1 MLKRAL
7 ATYAVAALL
16 GLASS
21 AAWSQT
27 QPKDIKWA
35 TSAVGSAG
43 HKALVVLATVL
54 NKEMPQYRISV
65 LPTPGAITT
74 VKGFTTGQ
82 YDGFYGADIAYHELV
97 GDTNRFKGFKA
108 SMKRQ
113 PIQSFWTYTTDV
125 SFAIHSRDKDKIKKW
140 GDLAGKRLFTGPLPW
155 DVRAHLERALAVLGV
170 KFNYLQVDLAT
181 VGSQLEKGTID
192 AMMLYTSG
200 GSPPPWLAE
209 ASLAVDWAA
218 LNPSPEELAILK
230 QKGMPSVEMS
240 PSVFRRDVHAQKVIE
255 LPFYY
260 GFNVGLDMPA
270 DDVYKMLNIIEK
282 NGVELAK
289 TDPAFSEIA
298 KDMKGFQKR
307 GIESSWDLV
316 PIHPGLA
323 QWMREKGVWDQ
334 KWDSKVATM

>member
-1 MLKRAL
+1 MLRRITTTL
-7 ATYAVAALL
+7 AVAALI

-21 AAWSQT
+21 SAWAQA

-43 HKALVVLATVL
+43 HKALVVLANVL

-74 VKGFTTGQ
+74 VKGFATGQ
-82 YDGFYGADIAYHELV
+82 YDGFYGSDIAYHELV
-97 GDTNRFKGFKA
+97 GDTARFKGFKA
-108 SMKRQ
+108 NMKRQ
-113 PIQSFWTYTTDV
+113 PIQSFWTFTTDV
-125 SFAIHSRDKDKIKKW
+125 TFAIHSRDKDKIKKW
-140 GDLAGKRLFTGPLPW
+140 GDLAGKRIFTGPLPW
-155 DVRAHLERALAVLGV
+155 DVRAHLERGLAALDV
-170 KFNYLQVDLAT
+170 KFNYLQIDLAT
-181 VGSQLEKGTID
+181 VGSHLEKGTID
-192 AMMLYTSG
+192 AMLLYTSG
-200 GSPPPWLAE
+200 GAPPPWLTE
-209 ASLAVDWAA
+209 ASLSVDWAA
-218 LNPSPEELAILK
+218 LNPSPEEIAILK
-230 QKGMPSVEMS
+230 QKGLASVELN
-240 PSVFRRDVHAQKVIE
+240 PAVFKRNVHVDKVIE

-260 GFNVGLDMPA
+260 GFNVGLDVPA

-282 NGVELAK
+282 NAADLAK

-307 GIESSWDLV
+307 GVESSWDLV

-323 QWMREKGVWDQ
+323 RWMREKGVWDK

>member
-1 MLKRAL
+1 MLRRITTTL
-7 ATYAVAALL
+7 AVAALI

-21 AAWSQT
+21 SAWAQA

-43 HKALVVLATVL
+43 HKALVVLANVL

-74 VKGFTTGQ
+74 VKGFATGQ
-82 YDGFYGADIAYHELV
+82 YDAFYGSDIAYHELV
-97 GDTNRFKGFKA
+97 GDTARFKGFKA
-108 SMKRQ
+108 NMKRQ
-113 PIQSFWTYTTDV
+113 PIQSFWTFTTDV
-125 SFAIHSRDKDKIKKW
+125 TFAIHSRDKDKIKKW
-140 GDLAGKRLFTGPLPW
+140 RDLAGKRIFTGPLPW
-155 DVRAHLERALAVLGV
+155 DVRAHLERGLAALDV
-170 KFNYLQVDLAT
+170 KFNYLQIDLAT
-181 VGSQLEKGTID
+181 AGSHLEKGTID
-192 AMMLYTSG
+192 AMLLYTSG
-200 GSPPPWLAE
+200 GAPPPWLTE

-218 LNPSPEELAILK
+218 LNPSPEEIAILK
-230 QKGMPSVEMS
+230 QKGLAAVELN
-240 PSVFRRDVHAQKVIE
+240 PAVFRRNVHVSKVIE

-270 DDVYKMLNIIEK
+270 DDVYRMLNIIEK
-282 NGVELAK
+282 NAADLAK

-307 GIESSWDLV
+307 GVESSWNLV

-323 QWMREKGVWDQ
+323 KWMREKGVWDK
-334 KWDSKVATM
+334 KWDSKIATM

>member
-7 ATYAVAALL
+7 TTLAVAALV
-16 GLASS
+16 GMTTS
-21 AAWSQT
+21 AAWSQA

-43 HKALVVLATVL
+43 HKALVVLASVL

-74 VKGFTTGQ
+74 VKGFATGE
-82 YDGFYGADIAYHELV
+82 YDGFYGSDIAYHELV
-97 GDTNRFKGFKA
+97 NDTSRFKGFKA
-108 SMKRQ
+108 NAKRQ

-125 SFAIHSRDKDKIKKW
+125 SFAIHSRNKDKIKKW
-140 GDLAGKRLFTGPLPW
+140 GDLEGKRLFTGPLPW
-155 DVRAHLERALAVLGV
+155 DVRAHLERALAALGV

-200 GSPPPWLAE
+200 SSPPPWLAE

-218 LNPSPEELAILK
+218 LNPSPEELATLK

-240 PSVFRRDVHAQKVIE
+240 PSVFKRDVHVEKVIE

-270 DDVYKMLNIIEK
+270 DDVYKMLNVIEK
-282 NGVELAK
+282 NAADLAK

-298 KDMKGFQKR
+298 KDMKGFQHR
-307 GIESSWDLV
+307 GVGSSWDLV

-323 QWMREKGVWDQ
+323 KWMREKGVWDA